1 MNVINI
7 RNTSIGAGIPK
18 ICVPVTA
25 VTTKEILEQTQKAVE
40 QSPDLLEW
48 RADFFENLFCVEN
61 VKQTAEKMR
70 EILGEIPLI
79 FTIRT
84 TNEGG
89 NCKITPEAYAN
100 LLQSISKIEEID
112 IMDVEVFMENSM
124 KMLIEDLKKAG
135 KIVIASNHHFEE
147 TPCKEEMELIL
158 SIMEYAGADIRKLAV
173 MPSNPED
180 VLALLGATI
189 SANQTG
195 ESPVIS
201 MSMSSLGAISR
212 VTGQIFGSCV
222 TFGTV
227 GKASAPGQLE
237 LSDLRYF
244 LNKLQP

>member
-7 RNTSIGAGIPK
+7 RNTSIGTGLPK

-48 RADFFENLFCVEN
+48 RADFYENLFSIEK

-89 NCKITPEAYAN
+89 KCKITPEEYSN
-100 LLQSISKIEEID
+100 LLQSFSKIEAID
-112 IMDVEVFMENSM
+112 IIDVEVFMKNSM
-124 KMLIEDLKKAG
+124 KMLIEDLQKAG
-135 KIVIASNHHFEE
+135 KVVIASNHHFHQ
-147 TPCKEEMELIL
+147 TPSKEEMDLIFSL
-158 SIMEYAGADIRKLAV
+158 MEYTGADIRKLAV
-173 MPSNPED
+173 MPSCPED
-180 VLALLGATI
+180 VLALLGATV
-189 SANQTG
+189 SANQSG

-227 GKASAPGQLE
+227 GTASAPGQLE
-237 LSDLRYF
+237 LSDLRHF